1 MIGLLCFVLAV
12 LASPFKSKLRLEA
25 ENAVL
30 RHQLIIL
37 RRRLH
42 GRVRLTNHDR
52 WFFIQLYHWFP
63 AILRVL
69 TIMQPETLVRWHRA
83 GFRRYWRWK
92 SRRRGGRPPV
102 DTEPRALIRRMSIEN
117 PLWGAPRIHGEL
129 LKLGFEVAQS
139 SVAKYI
145 VKRRVPPGQGWR
157 TFLRN
162 HAPDIAAM
170 DLFVVPTIGFD
181 LLYALVI
188 VRLDRRD
195 LVWINVTTNP
205 TAEWVARQITEAFP
219 WDMAPGYMIRDRDQ
233 VYGTVVTR
241 RLRAMGIRDKPIAPA
256 SPWQNGFVERLIGS
270 IRREC
275 VDHIIVLGEA
285 HLRRILKFYAR
296 YYNET
301 RTHLALDKDAPV
313 SRPVQRTGVVR
324 SLAILGGLHHN
335 YARV

>member
-52 WFFIQLYHWFP
+52 WFFIQLYRWFP

-69 TIMQPETLVRWHRA
+69 TIMRPETLVRWHRA

-102 DTEPRALIRRMSIEN
+102 ETELRALIRRMSIEN

-145 VKRRVPPGQGWR
+145 VKRRVPPSQGWR
-157 TFLRN
+157 TFLRS

-205 TAEWVARQITEAFP
+205 TAEWVARQITEVFP
-219 WDMAPGYMIRDRDQ
+219 WDVAPGYVIRDRDR

-256 SPWQNGFVERLIGS
+256 SPWQNGFDDRA
-270 IRREC
+270 
-275 VDHIIVLGEA
+275 VDTIAISDHV
-285 HLRRILKFYAR
+285 
-296 YYNET
+296 T
-301 RTHLALDKDAPV
+301 R
-313 SRPVQRTGVVR
+313 
-324 SLAILGGLHHN
+324 
-335 YARV
+335 